1 MGVRTMAGKIK
12 KSSQAMARRVVAIVV
27 AGVLTLSMVS
37 ALVMQLL
44 AL

>member
-1 MGVRTMAGKIK
+1 MAGKMK
-12 KSSQAMARRVVAIVV
+12 KTSQVAARRVVAIVV

-37 ALVMQLL
+37 ALVVQLL